1 MNMLITPHPLAGRI
15 DPVMSSKSQA
25 HRLLICAALA
35 DGPTELRNVGFSA
48 DVEATL
54 RCLRALGT
62 KIETDADT
70 LRIVP
75 VAHIQKGAL
84 LDCGESG
91 STLRFLLPVS
101 ASLGAECAFTGQG
114 KLSQRPLSPLYEE
127 MQA

>member
-62 KIETDADT
+62 QIETDADT

-91 STLRFLLPVS
+91 STLRFLLPVVGVPWRRMCLYRPGQAQTA
-101 ASLGAECAFTGQG
+101 ASVPAL
-114 KLSQRPLSPLYEE
+114 
-127 MQA
+127 